1 MNEINFESII
11 NGEIVSEKDENG
23 NEIKVVKSITNLI
36 SIDLL
41 P

>member
-1 MNEINFESII
+1 MSELHFEPNIE
-11 NGEIVSEKDENG
+11 GEFVIEKDKNG

>member
-1 MNEINFESII
+1 MNKINFEPVI
-11 NGEIVSEKDENG
+11 NGEIVSEKDKNG
-23 NEIKVVKSITNLI
+23 NEIKVVKSITDLI